1 MMSIALFVGLLIVSY
16 LLGSI
21 STARFVAKTVRHL
34 NIYKVGT
41 GRADTENIYCNVSKM
56 LGIFVGLIDF
66 LKVFLYL
73 TFLEYF
79 ATYWDVMEMLQGKN
93 FLLPIGFMMVI
104 GHIFPIF
111 HKFKGGRGIFSYIGF
126 MAFFTFYPTVI
137 VLLFVFFTLVFF
149 KQMRFSQYM
158 IVILIPLITFFFP
171 SAKDFIGKLFLSA
184 ILMGIFNIISS
195 KQKGEF

>member
-1 MMSIALFVGLLIVSY
+1 MIDIELFVGLLIVSY
-16 LLGSI
+16 FLGSI
-21 STARFVAKTVRHL
+21 SVARFVAKTFRHL

-41 GRADTENIYCNVSKM
+41 GKADTENIYCNVSKI
-56 LGIFVGLIDF
+56 LGILVGIIDF

-73 TFLEYF
+73 TLLKYF
-79 ATYWDVMEMLQGKN
+79 AAYVTPFN
-93 FLLPIGFMMVI
+93 LLENENYLFPIAFMIII

-126 MAFFTFYPTVI
+126 MAFFTFYPTMIVI
-137 VLLFVFFTLVFF
+137 LLVFFTLIFF

-158 IVILIPLITFFFP
+158 VVILIPLITFFFP
-171 SAKDFIGKLFLSA
+171 GGKEFIGKLFISA
-184 ILMGIFNIISS
+184 IFMAIFNIISS